1 MNVVLARHGGEHRP
15 LSDPRSVGHSEHR
28 RARPTIYQGDHQ
40 GQIMETLLDIVS
52 LLAGKNAKPIFA
64 NVCRDELLFEVDS
77 LAAPGFGES
86 PAALWAGG

>member
-1 MNVVLARHGGEHRP
+1 
-15 LSDPRSVGHSEHR
+15 
-28 RARPTIYQGDHQ
+28 
-40 GQIMETLLDIVS
+40 METLLDIVS